1 MTHIITE
8 PCIDNKDTSCVEVC
22 PVDCIHS
29 NEEEEQYYI
38 DPLICINCEACV
50 NVCPVSAI
58 FHELDVPFEWRKY
71 IAKNKNFFK

>member
-1 MTHIITE
+1 MTYIITE
-8 PCIDNKDTSCVEVC
+8 PCIGSKDTACVEVC
-22 PVDCIHS
+22 PVECIES

-38 DPLICINCEACV
+38 DPGICINCEACV

-58 FHELDVPFEWRKY
+58 FHELTVPSEWRNY